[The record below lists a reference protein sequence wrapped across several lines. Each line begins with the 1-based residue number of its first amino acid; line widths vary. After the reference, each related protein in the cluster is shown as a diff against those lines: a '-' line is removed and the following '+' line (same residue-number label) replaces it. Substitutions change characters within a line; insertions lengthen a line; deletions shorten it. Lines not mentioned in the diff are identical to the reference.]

1 MYLWMLGA
9 PQRGC
14 LFIVA
19 ARYYGG
25 AILEIHL
32 AISSPLHILHYR
44 WPFCLF
50 FFHGHDFSYIVSH
63 LLRVTIRSFL
73 FRFSLRSLGLLL
85 REPGDSRGFF
95 FFFSFERTVV
105 ENSADLKII
114 TKLERSSRSRD
125 RLSSTNLHDSKRPI
139 NFRSKKF
146 TR

>member
-1 MYLWMLGA
+1 MDAGSTPKGMLIYSGRTVLRWGNFRNSFGYFFASPYLALSMTVL
-9 PQRGC
+9 P
-14 LFIVA
+14 
-19 ARYYGG
+19 
-25 AILEIHL
+25 
-32 AISSPLHILHYR
+32 
-44 WPFCLF
+44 F